1 MHPPYSI
8 FGRGLDS
15 PFKMDLNP
23 MIDPEMLNKVV
34 ATSKA
39 FDTGEFLTVRTWEPG
54 TGLKGLNM
62 SAQNINP

>member
-1 MHPPYSI
+1 MGTGEMHPPYSI

-15 PFKMDLNP
+15 AFKMDLNS

-39 FDTGEFLTVRTWEPG
+39 FDTGEFLTVRTWKPG
-54 TGLKGLNM
+54 T
-62 SAQNINP
+62 